1 MNKFLVYIL
10 IFLFSSSCI
19 EILKPFEEDKNNNY
33 TIIEEDIFIS
43 KIVGLNKNQENELKK
58 NIYKNFTDKNILS
71 SYKFSNKNSN
81 TLSAKIIKYSNHY
94 KIIWKLYNPTE
105 KKEYNFDFK
114 INIKNINDNFNLL
127 EITNDISNAIEKL
140 IVQNKNIIYIKI
152 NEINNINSKNKD
164 VFINN
169 LVTISNNYRIK
180 YLFNSDKNQ
189 SNFNLNIN
197 FMFSEISQSE
207 TKLKINW
214 IVRDMNNIIIGN
226 IEQERVI
233 SKNLIKNLWP
243 QISKKIIEMAII
255 EINYL
260 INL

>member
-94 KIIWKLYNPTE
+94 KIIWKL
-105 KKEYNFDFK
+105 
-114 INIKNINDNFNLL
+114 
-127 EITNDISNAIEKL
+127 
-140 IVQNKNIIYIKI
+140 
-152 NEINNINSKNKD
+152 
-164 VFINN
+164 
-169 LVTISNNYRIK
+169 
-180 YLFNSDKNQ
+180 
-189 SNFNLNIN
+189 
-197 FMFSEISQSE
+197 
-207 TKLKINW
+207 
-214 IVRDMNNIIIGN
+214 
-226 IEQERVI
+226 
-233 SKNLIKNLWP
+233 
-243 QISKKIIEMAII
+243 
-255 EINYL
+255 
-260 INL
+260 